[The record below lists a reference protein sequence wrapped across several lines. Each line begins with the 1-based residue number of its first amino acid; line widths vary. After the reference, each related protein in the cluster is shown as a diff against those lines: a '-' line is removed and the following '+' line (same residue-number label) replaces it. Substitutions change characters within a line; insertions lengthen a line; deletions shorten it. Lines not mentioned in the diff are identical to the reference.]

1 MPPTTAQK
9 EQFTK
14 LLTEHEAALRK
25 VVLTYGVTH
34 ADREDLS
41 QEILAQL
48 WASFGTY
55 DRSRPFSTWM
65 YRVAL
70 NVAISHVRATT
81 RRRRVITEV
90 DTSPLDTPDPR
101 QTPNSD
107 EEPTTLLQRLIA
119 ALDELDRALLLLHLE
134 QRSYQE
140 IADVLGLSASNVG
153 TRLNR
158 IRNRLRELAATT
170 KEPHKES
177 R

>member
-1 MPPTTAQK
+1 MPFTAAK

-14 LLTEHEAALRK
+14 LLAEHEAALRK
-25 VVLTYGVTH
+25 VVLSYGVTH
-34 ADREDLS
+34 ADRDDLS

-55 DRSRPFSTWM
+55 DRNRPFSTWM

-70 NVAISHVRATT
+70 NTAISHVRATT
-81 RRRRVITEV
+81 RRRRRIA
-90 DTSPLDTPDPR
+90 DSDAPALDTPDHRHP
-101 QTPNSD
+101 PSADD
-107 EEPTTLLQRLIA
+107 ERAALLQRLMA

-134 QRSYQE
+134 RRTYQE
-140 IADVLGLSASNVG
+140 IADVLGLSVSNVG

-170 KEPHKES
+170 KEPIKES